1 MNIGFVSVW
10 AERGAGYVTRSYLN
24 IMKKN
29 NNVFVYAR
37 AGECVEATPG
47 WNQEY
52 VTWGRILPNTRIS
65 WSHFKKWIDNNKID
79 IVFFNEQRDF
89 QILCQCRLNYP
100 NIKLG
105 TYIDYYKLD
114 MVSKF
119 KYYDFLICNTHRHQS
134 VFAWHPQAYY
144 IPWGTDV
151 NCYKPADNEY
161 TLKNEKRVT
170 FFHSAGMAMRKGTDV
185 LLDVFLNTDLHKKSK
200 LILHTQRALSSF
212 TKLSKEE
219 LKKKNVD
226 VIEKTVQAPGL
237 YYMGDIYVYP
247 TTLDGLGLTM
257 YEALSAGLPVIT
269 SDNAPMNE
277 IIDESVGALVSIEK
291 YLSREDGYYW
301 PLCYVDKRDLY
312 EKMNYFA
319 DNLDVVKEMKQA
331 ARQRAIEKLD
341 FKERTNE
348 IEHAFLDSEILK
360 IDRQELE
367 TYLKADKKKNSSLA
381 RVEVEKVAPAWIV
394 DKSNRLA
401 RFVKRRKK
409 K

>member
-37 AGECVEATPG
+37 AGEIIEPTPE
-47 WNQEY
+47 WNQDF
-52 VTWGRILPNTRIS
+52 VTWGKILPNTRIS
-65 WSHFKKWIDNNKID
+65 WKHLKKWIEDNKID
-79 IVFFNEQRDF
+79 IIFFNEQRDF
-89 QILCQCRLNYP
+89 QILCQCKLYYP

-114 MVSKF
+114 MVPKF
-119 KYYDFLICNTHRHQS
+119 KYYDFLICNTHRHQG
-134 VFAWHPQAYY
+134 VFEWHPQSYY
-144 IPWGTDV
+144 IPWGTDI
-151 NCYKPADNEY
+151 NLYKPVNNEH
-161 TLKNEKRVT
+161 TLVNEGKVT
-170 FFHSAGMAMRKGTDV
+170 FFHSAGMATRKGTDV

-200 LILHTQRALSSF
+200 LVFHTQRTLSSF
-212 TKLSKEE
+212 TKFSKEK
-219 LKKKNVD
+219 LKEKNVD

-257 YEALSAGLPVIT
+257 YEALSAGLPVIA

-277 IIDESVGALVSIEK
+277 IVDDSVGALVSIEK

-301 PLCYVDKRDLY
+301 PLCYVNKHDLH

-319 DNLDVVKEMKQA
+319 ENLDVVQKMKKA
-331 ARQRAIEKLD
+331 ARERAMERLD
-341 FKERTNE
+341 FE
-348 IEHAFLDSEILK
+348 
-360 IDRQELE
+360 
-367 TYLKADKKKNSSLA
+367 
-381 RVEVEKVAPAWIV
+381 
-394 DKSNRLA
+394 NRLGK
-401 RFVKRRKK
+401 F
-409 K
+409 